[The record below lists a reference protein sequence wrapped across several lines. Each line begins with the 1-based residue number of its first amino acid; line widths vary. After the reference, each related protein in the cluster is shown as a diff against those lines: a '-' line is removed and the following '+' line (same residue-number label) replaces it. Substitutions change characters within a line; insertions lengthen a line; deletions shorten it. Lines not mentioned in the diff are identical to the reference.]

1 VNRDP
6 LPDLRTDVATL
17 YETLRKAE
25 ERAVAGQLALEV
37 MHEIRNPLEALAN
50 LVYLTSMEAE
60 DQEKVQEFMRL
71 AEEQIAQANRIASQ
85 TLGYVRAAPS
95 PQPTDLVDIAEAA
108 LRIHRSTLQKKR
120 IHLVRR
126 FPEQLVGEVHTSQ
139 MLQVLSNLISNA
151 LDALPTEGLL
161 CLRLKKS
168 HDSVQIVVADNGH
181 GIPKDSYEEIFRPFY
196 TTKGHRG
203 TGLGLA
209 ISKSIVEKHG
219 GKLRVRSS
227 VRPGNSGTTFK
238 ISLPVSAKTRAG

>member
-1 VNRDP
+1 VNRNP
-6 LPDLRTDVATL
+6 APDLQTDIAAL

-25 ERAVAGQLALEV
+25 ERAIAGQLALEV
-37 MHEIRNPLEALAN
+37 MHEIRNPMEALAN
-50 LVYLTSMEAE
+50 LAYLTSMDAE
-60 DQEKVQEFMRL
+60 DPVKVREYMRL
-71 AEEQIAQANRIASQ
+71 ADEQIAHANRIANQ

-95 PQPTDLVDIAEAA
+95 PQQTDLVDIAEAA
-108 LRIHRSTLQKKR
+108 LRIHRGTLQKKR

-139 MLQVLSNLISNA
+139 ILQVLSNLISNA

-168 HDSVQIVVADNGH
+168 HDNVQIVVADNGH
-181 GIPKDSYEEIFRPFY
+181 GIPKDSYEQIFRPFY

-238 ISLPVSAKTRAG
+238 ISLPVSDKTRAG

>member
-1 VNRDP
+1 VKSNPVSDP
-6 LPDLRTDVATL
+6 QTDIVTL

-25 ERAVAGQLALEV
+25 ERAIAGQLALEV

-50 LVYLTSMEAE
+50 LVYLTTMEAE
-60 DQEKVQEFMRL
+60 EPEKVRAYMDL
-71 AEEQIAQANRIASQ
+71 AEEQIAHANRIASQ

-95 PQPTDLVDIAEAA
+95 PQPTNLVDIAEAA
-108 LRIHRSTLQKKR
+108 LRIHRNTLQKKR

-151 LDALPTEGLL
+151 LDALPAEGLL
-161 CLRLKKS
+161 YLRLRKS
-168 HDSVQIVVADNGH
+168 LGNVQIVVADNGH

-219 GKLRVRSS
+219 GQLRVRSS

-238 ISLPVSAKTRAG
+238 ISLPAADKARAC